1 MGDKGGRQEASD
13 AKVRGG
19 WKGKGNEKSALGEVN
34 MTDGAYIA
42 GYTEK

>member
-1 MGDKGGRQEASD
+1 MGDKGSRQEASD

-19 WKGKGNEKSALGEVN
+19 WKGKCDEKSPLGEVN
-34 MTDGAYIA
+34 MTNGAYIA